1 MATGNPE
8 LDKVFAEMEAARDAA
23 RDKFGILAKGVS
35 ELEACHARCPSEGS
49 SLQRLLWHQ
58 DITRHIE
65 KSLPRL
71 GKWRRTK
78 ATVQG
83 HLFESEDSV
92 SRRWPDQRED
102 WDDIVVDG
110 KAVDFEEDVD
120 LEELYEAHE
129 EFARRC
135 DKIWGEA
142 EAEDDALQSERSKAL
157 LQMVFCRAWYGVRL
171 VRALEARK
179 AAREAT

>member
-23 RDKFGILAKGVS
+23 RDRFGILAKGVS

-49 SLQRLLWHQ
+49 SLERLLWHQ
-58 DITRHIE
+58 NITRHIE

-78 ATVQG
+78 ATVPG
-83 HLFESEDSV
+83 HVFEIDDSAH
-92 SRRWPDQRED
+92 RRWPDQREY
-102 WDDIVVDG
+102 WHDIVVDG
-110 KAVDFEEDVD
+110 KVVDFEEDVD
-120 LEELYEAHE
+120 LEELYETHE

-135 DKIWGEA
+135 DETWDEA
-142 EAEDDALQSERSKAL
+142 EAEGAACQAERSKAL

-171 VRALEARK
+171 VNALKARK
-179 AAREAT
+179 AARGAS